1 MKKFLLSCLFLSLF
15 FLQTKAQQPLWM
27 QQPAISPDGQWVAFE
42 YKGNIFKA
50 STNGGQALPL
60 TITSDYN
67 GYPIW
72 SHDSKTIA
80 FASDRNGNFDVFS
93 MSSNGG
99 PATRLTYNS
108 DKDIPYD
115 FSIDDKKV
123 LFGSNRHDVYSS
135 VRFPGDGYFSKLYE
149 VPVKGGRSLMINSA
163 GTEFVHLNTTGDKI
177 IYQDSKGYENKYRKH
192 HTSAITRDIWVLDL
206 KTNQYKKVS
215 NFIGEDRE
223 PIWGSGDTF
232 YYLSEQK
239 GNQNLFKSSLASPD
253 NVVQLTSFDK
263 NPVRNLSRANDG
275 TFAFTQDGNIYLL
288 KENGQSKILNFTIGA
303 DFATNQITTV
313 PVKGNATEISV
324 SPSGKEIAFVYRG
337 EIFVTAVDG
346 STTKRITNTP
356 YQERMV
362 SFSPDGK
369 KLLYSVENDNS
380 WDIYEASLA
389 NPSEKYFYA
398 STVINT
404 KPIVNTDKD
413 EFQASYSPDGKK
425 IAYLEERNILKVLDI
440 ASKNTVTVL
449 PEKLNYSY
457 SDGDQ
462 YFTWSPDSKYLLAQ
476 SSEGGG
482 WFTPEVVLLKADGT
496 GKRINLTESG
506 FNDYNPQFGMDGKMM
521 YWITDKDGMKNL
533 SRGSQSDVY
542 AMFFDQSVWDK
553 YQLSKEDFDLQ
564 KEIEK
569 KDSTKTEDKKDT
581 KSKKVEV
588 VKKEEK
594 PVFEPNL
601 KNLENRTQRLTIS
614 STDIRGV
621 ALSND
626 GEKLFY
632 LAKYEKGYDLWMTMP
647 RTHETKV
654 LAKLGVTE
662 GSLELSKDG
671 KNLFVLAGGNIMKV
685 GVDDGKVTPI
695 KIDANMELDAASE
708 RTYMFNHAY
717 KQVKK
722 KLFDPK
728 LQGVDWEGYHETYSK
743 FLPFVNNNY
752 DFEVLL
758 SEFLG
763 ELNASHTGGGYR
775 AKKMN
780 ADATAALG
788 LLYDVTKGGNGLMVK
803 DVIGAG
809 PFDKAKTDMKAGM
822 VIDKINGNGITADV
836 DWAMFLNHKAGDFT
850 RIDFH
855 NPNTNKTYSEVVKP
869 ISVGEESNVLLY
881 KRWTDTMEHLTDS
894 LSGGKVG
901 YVHVRSMDD
910 PSFRVTFDKVLGKN
924 VNKEA
929 LIVDTRF
936 NGGGWL
942 HDDLV
947 TFLGGKEYFT
957 LRPQGN
963 ITTGGEPMNKW
974 TKPSC
979 VVMSEGNYSD
989 AFMFPYAYKEL
1000 GLGKLIG
1007 MPVAGTGTAV
1017 WWETQIDPSIYFGIP
1032 MIATYGAGETHATEN
1047 HQLEP
1052 DIKVN
1057 NDYNKVLNGEDQ
1069 QLEAAVKE
1077 MLKEIKK

>member
-1 MKKFLLSCLFLSLF
+1 MKKFLLSFIFLTLF
-15 FLQTKAQQPLWM
+15 FIAAKAQQPLWM
-27 QQPAISPDGQWVAFE
+27 QQPAISPNGQWVAFE
-42 YKGNIFKA
+42 YKGNIFKV

-80 FASDRNGNFDVFS
+80 FASDRNGDFDVFS
-93 MSSNGG
+93 MSANGG
-99 PATRLTYNS
+99 SAIRLTYNS

-123 LFGSNRHDVYSS
+123 LFGSNRHDVYTS
-135 VRFPGDGYFSKLYE
+135 VRFPGDAYWNKLYE
-149 VPVKGGRSLMINSA
+149 VPVKGGRSVMINSA
-163 GTEFVHLNTTGDKI
+163 GTEYVHLNSTGDKI
-177 IYQDSKGYENKYRKH
+177 IYQDRKGYENAYRKH

-223 PIWGSGDTF
+223 PVWGDGNTF

-239 GNQNLFKSSLASPD
+239 GNQNLFKSSVTASD
-253 NVVQLTSFDK
+253 NVTQLTTFDK

-288 KENGQSKILNFTIGA
+288 KEGGQPKILNFTIGA
-303 DFATNQITTV
+303 DFATDQTETV
-313 PVKGNATEISV
+313 PVKENATEIAV

-389 NPSEKYFYA
+389 NPLEKFFYA

-413 EFQASYSPDGKK
+413 EFQANYSPDGKK

-440 ASKNTVTVL
+440 ATKKTVTVL

-482 WFTPEVVLLKADGT
+482 WFSPEVVLLKADGT
-496 GKRINLTESG
+496 GKRVNLTESG
-506 FNDYNPQFGMDGKMM
+506 FNDYHPQFGMDGKMM

-542 AMFFDQSVWDK
+542 AMFFDQDIRDK

-569 KDSTKTEDKKDT
+569 KDSTKIGDKNDV
-581 KSKKVEV
+581 KSKKIKL

-594 PVFEPNL
+594 PIFEPNL
-601 KNLENRTQRLTIS
+601 KNLENRTKRLTIS
-614 STDIRGV
+614 STDIGGV
-621 ALSND
+621 ALSKD
-626 GEKLFY
+626 GEKLYY

-654 LAKLGVTE
+654 LAKLGVTD
-662 GSLELSKDG
+662 GSLELSNDG
-671 KNLFVLAGGNIMKV
+671 KDLFVLAGGNIMKV
-685 GVDDGKVTPI
+685 GVDDGKVSPM
-695 KIDANMELDAASE
+695 KIDASMELNASE
-708 RTYMFNHAY
+708 ERKYMFDHAW

-728 LQGVDWEGYHETYSK
+728 LQGVDWDGYHTTYSK
-743 FLPFVNNNY
+743 FLPYINNNY

-775 AKKMN
+775 VKKMN

-788 LLYDVTKGGNGLMVK
+788 LLYDVTKGGDGLVVK
-803 DVIGAG
+803 DIIAAG
-809 PFDKAKTDMKAGM
+809 PFDKAKTEMKAGM
-822 VIDKINGNGITADV
+822 IIDKINGNEITADV
-836 DWAMFLNHKAGDFT
+836 DWAIFLNHKEGNFT

-855 NPNTNKTYSEVVKP
+855 DPKTNKTISEVVKP
-869 ISVGEESNVLLY
+869 ISVGVESGVLLY
-881 KRWTDTMEHLTDS
+881 KRWTDKMAQLTDS
-894 LSGGKVG
+894 LSGGRVG
-901 YVHVRSMDD
+901 YVHIRSMDD

-924 VNKEA
+924 VKKEA

-1017 WWETQIDPSIYFGIP
+1017 WWETQIDPTIYFGIP
-1032 MIATYGAGETHATEN
+1032 MIATYGAGETQATEN

-1057 NDYNKVLNGEDQ
+1057 NDYNKFLNGEDQ

-1077 MLKEIKK
+1077 MLKEVKK